1 MHARAFRG
9 SRATRKLKDTRLLKS
24 IRKMSQTDAAEFF
37 GQLDE
42 SIVQKILQKR
52 DVIGHIVKYGE
63 KEIAELIK
71 GRMI

>member
-1 MHARAFRG
+1 M
-9 SRATRKLKDTRLLKS
+9 LKS

-42 SIVQKILQKR
+42 SIVQMILQKR